1 MSIKNT
7 IATETKINIESDEED
22 YENIIDSYTVI
33 DMIQEGS
40 FLEYLAHNECV
51 CDTHL
56 FNDDYFGVVLE
67 LIDEDIVC
75 GLINIEALDVIQIA
89 IFLNLIKHKRK
100 KLIETKISDSIVDRY
115 ITKALVILGDLEL
128 YSYFVENIY
137 KSHLNAA
144 KFFKHKTLIKYIK
157 KKKQFTENK
166 TDDVTQLIG
175 KFKFDSIVDL
185 CDPIEIM
192 SCCVE
197 EDFGDK
203 FLLSGLL
210 SRIILYP
217 DLTRQPQV
225 SNCVGIDSKHN
236 MKK

>member
-1 MSIKNT
+1 MSTKNT
-7 IATETKINIESDEED
+7 IATEIKINTESDEEE
-22 YENIIDSYTVI
+22 YENIIDSCTVI

-75 GLINIEALDVIQIA
+75 GLINIGALNVIQIA
-89 IFLNLIKHKRK
+89 VFLNLIEHKRK
-100 KLIETKISDSIVDRY
+100 KLIETKISDSMVDRY

-137 KSHLNAA
+137 QSHLFAA
-144 KFFKHKTLIKYIK
+144 EFFEHKKIVEYIK
-157 KKKQFTENK
+157 KKKQFTEK
-166 TDDVTQLIG
+166 KSDDVAQFIG

-185 CDPIEIM
+185 CDLIEIM
-192 SCCVE
+192 SCCTE
-197 EDFGDK
+197 EDFGDQ
-203 FLLSGLL
+203 FVLSGLL

-217 DLTRQPQV
+217 ELTRQTQV
-225 SNCVGIDSKHN
+225 SNCVGIDAEYN